1 MVNQCHLILENGT
14 IAEGTGFGFE
24 KTVYG
29 EVVFNTGM
37 CGYQESLTDPSYKG
51 QILIMSHPII
61 GNYGVNDSFSES
73 SEVQVRGYVVRE
85 ACDHPSMTY
94 GNGTLDELLKRDQ
107 VPGISGLDTRSLI
120 IGIREKGVL
129 KGAIAFDEDPE
140 EVLERVRQMPYP
152 SESNLVADASV
163 KRIVRYDRAG
173 SKRVG
178 LIDCGVKNNIV
189 RELRKRFEV
198 VQVPYDTPA
207 SVLRDLEID
216 GLFLSNGPGDP
227 AHPEL
232 QTTVVRTIKE
242 LKEEVPIL
250 GICMGNQ
257 LLARAFGGNTYKM
270 KFGHRGVNQ
279 PVMHNGRIYI
289 TSQNHGYVVDPE
301 TIDGSGLIVDH
312 VNVNDGSVD
321 GMRHTELPIFAVQ
334 YHPEASAGP
343 HDTTFLFDEF
353 KKMLEDRR

>member
-1 MVNQCHLILENGT
+1 
-14 IAEGTGFGFE
+14 
-24 KTVYG
+24 
-29 EVVFNTGM
+29 
-37 CGYQESLTDPSYKG
+37 
-51 QILIMSHPII
+51 MSHPII

-140 EVLERVRQMPYP
+140 EVLERVREMPYP

-242 LKEEVPIL
+242 LKEELPIM

-270 KFGHRGVNQ
+270 KFGHRGANQ
-279 PVMHNGRIYI
+279 PVKHNGRIYI

-353 KKMLEDRR
+353 KKMLEERR

>member
-51 QILIMSHPII
+51 QILVMSHPII
-61 GNYGVNDSFSES
+61 GNYGVNARFSES
-73 SEVQVRGYVVRE
+73 PEVQVRGYVVRE
-85 ACDHPSMTY
+85 VCDRPSTTY
-94 GNGTLDELLKRDQ
+94 GNESLDALLKRDK
-107 VPGISGLDTRSLI
+107 VPGISELDTRALI

-129 KGAIAFDEDPE
+129 RGAIVFDEDPE
-140 EVLERVRQMPYP
+140 EVLEKVKHMPYP
-152 SESNLVADASV
+152 SEANLVGEVSV
-163 KRIVRYDRAG
+163 KKIVRYEKKDA
-173 SKRVG
+173 KRVA
-178 LIDCGVKNNIV
+178 LVDCGVKNNIV
-189 RELRKRFEV
+189 RELRKRFDV
-198 VQVPYDTPA
+198 VQVPFNTPT

-227 AHPEL
+227 AHAEL
-232 QTTVVRTIKE
+232 QSTVVKTIRD
-242 LKEEVPIL
+242 LKEELPIM

-257 LLARAFGGNTYKM
+257 LLAHAFGGSTYKM

-279 PVMHNGRIYI
+279 PVKYNGRVYI
-289 TSQNHGYVVDPE
+289 TSQNHGYVVDRDS
-301 TIDGSGLIVDH
+301 IDGSGLVVDH

-321 GMRHTELPIFAVQ
+321 GMRHEELPIFAVQ
-334 YHPEASAGP
+334 YHPEATAGP
-343 HDTTFLFDEF
+343 HDTTFLFDDF
-353 KKMLEDRR
+353 KKMLEERR